1 MIYQNILPAK
11 FISRPNRFIAH
22 ILLEGKEQICHVK
35 NTGRCKELLI
45 PGCNIFVQKSNSPKR
60 KTEYD
65 LISVEKGG
73 RLINMDSAAP
83 NQVFA
88 EYAASGG
95 LGFRPDI
102 LLRERQFADSRFDF
116 YLEHKGKKFFAEI
129 KGVTLEDNGIVRFPD
144 APTTRGLKHLKG
156 LINCVQQ
163 GYGAYA
169 VFIIQMKNVKYF
181 EANRET
187 HPEFAEALKD
197 AAASG
202 VQLLAIDCEITSDSI
217 AAADPVEIKL

>member
-116 YLEHKGKKFFAEI
+116 YLEHKEFWEIDQSWDGFSWINDHDNEKSVISFMRKSKK
-129 KGVTLEDNGIVRFPD
+129 
-144 APTTRGLKHLKG
+144 
-156 LINCVQQ
+156 
-163 GYGAYA
+163 
-169 VFIIQMKNVKYF
+169 KNDT
-181 EANRET
+181 NET
-187 HPEFAEALKD
+187 IHKIETDL
-197 AAASG
+197 
-202 VQLLAIDCEITSDSI
+202 QR
-217 AAADPVEIKL
+217 